1 MRIRQADSTSLPAQD
16 AEVARVNK
24 EGIEFVMCA
33 NPI

>member
-1 MRIRQADSTSLPAQD
+1 MRVRHADSTSLLARTD
-16 AEVARVNK
+16 EVARVNK